1 MRSIAKGRNIDDHK
15 VISRR
20 ELEDVISEIPTSLP
34 GPINQKSIKHKPIIK
49 IDQIENIS
57 KDYKPKNIAG
67 AFHDKYIKY
76 K

>member
-1 MRSIAKGRNIDDHK
+1 M
-15 VISRR
+15 
-20 ELEDVISEIPTSLP
+20 
-34 GPINQKSIKHKPIIK
+34 NQKSIKHKPIIK